1 MPDKELTLDNL
12 KEEVSAYIRRI
23 CIDRRMC
30 AESNLDLMELD
41 TFITSEM
48 RRLMKEMDE
57 MPIRQFCSML
67 LKDLLENMEQ

>member
-1 MPDKELTLDNL
+1 MPDRELTLDNL

-30 AESNLDLMELD
+30 AESNLDLMDLD
-41 TFITSEM
+41 AFITSEM
-48 RRLMKEMDE
+48 RRLMEEMDE
-57 MPIRQFCSML
+57 MPIRQFCAML

>member
-48 RRLMKEMDE
+48 RRLMEEMDE
-57 MPIRQFCSML
+57 MPIRQFCAML